1 MSLDRSALSPA
12 DEFPGRH
19 IGPSHNEQEKMLQSL
34 GMNSLKDLIDQVVP
48 KSLRMSEAL
57 KIPPALTESEALADL
72 AALATQNSV
81 YRSYLGMGYS
91 NTLTPSA
98 ILRNVLENP
107 GWYTQYTPYQAE
119 ISQGRLE
126 AMLNFQ
132 TLITDLTGL
141 AIANS
146 SLLDEG
152 TAAAEAMTLALRA
165 AGAKTKANVFFASE
179 NCHEQTLA
187 ILRTRAEPLGVKV
200 VVGCHKSY
208 DFSEATFGV
217 LVQYPDTNGTVLDY
231 QEFFDKAKEHGA
243 MTVVAADL
251 LSLVILKA
259 PADFGADVVVGNS
272 QRFGVPLGFGGPHA
286 AFMATHEV
294 HKRRI
299 PGRVVGVSKDAEGR
313 PAMRLALQTRE
324 QHIRRDRATSNIC
337 TAQVLLAVV
346 ASMYA
351 VYHGP
356 EGLRRIARRVLL
368 LTRILAKALS
378 DLGFELESDSYFDTL
393 KINKGPKSSE
403 DILAAALAKKINLRA
418 YDDGAVGIALDE
430 TVTTQDITDL
440 VEVFG
445 GADFDAED
453 LAKGLN
459 AEIVPEFARQGDILT
474 HPVFSKYHSETELMR
489 YVTKLAGRDLS
500 LTHSMIPLGS
510 CTMKLNAATEMIPVT
525 WKAFGG
531 IHPFAPLEQTKGYLE
546 LFDRLEAYLA
556 EITGFSAVSLQPN
569 AGSQGEYAGLLAIRG
584 YHQHHNQ
591 GSRHICLIPM
601 SAHGTNPA
609 SAVMAGMKVVGVR
622 CDENG
627 NIDVED
633 LRKKA
638 EKHKDA
644 LAALMVTYPSTHGV
658 FEESI
663 REICTITHD
672 NGGLVYLDG
681 ANMNAM
687 VGLCQPASFGADVCH
702 LNLHKTFCLAKGT
715 PVRLASGVN
724 RPIEQLNPGQRVS
737 AWSEDKAG
745 ILGAELEHRFATG
758 KKECVEV
765 TFADGRKIVCTPDHR
780 VLTTD
785 GWIEAEKLKTGQSK
799 VLVGPD
805 APVDDLA
812 DDWEGEQKFELV
824 LGDLTLSMKNS
835 KERERTLAFFRLLG
849 AASSDG
855 TYSLD
860 SASGRKVIRLYFGV
874 RNDAKKAVNDIERLC
889 GIRPNVSISRR
900 IFAVRFPDSLTRSF
914 GFVKG
919 FSKPGRRVES
929 TELLPELVCSERT
942 PKSARREF
950 FGALFGGDGVA
961 PLIVHLREN
970 PNTIREVRFVQTRL
984 DKELLGRYLQ
994 AICDGLALLGVE
1006 AYPGRISRAKLRPD
1020 QIDRRPRWIGTL
1032 SVVWGTAFAKSVG
1045 FRYCT
1050 HKAARLTAATAWWRL
1065 KETVLSQRRKVAK
1078 KALEAVSA
1086 SALGSHRGPKRIWDP
1101 AVEAAYGDLAEQEPI
1116 LNQYYT
1122 AFQGHDRVQ
1131 KSQLNTAI
1139 KGQRRA
1145 DSRGLRRSHKRANL
1159 PATNRHGAE
1168 TGMPDLDQFFEDLG
1182 VRSWFNEHTTAGENY
1197 SITYA
1202 TDSQDDE
1209 WSPTM
1214 EMTVIDVRPVGERE
1228 VYDLTVAE
1236 HHNFLANGIVVHNCI
1251 PHGGGGPGMGP
1262 IGVVERLAPF
1272 LPTHPI
1278 TKELRNGEGIGAV
1291 ASAPW
1296 GSPSILPISYAYI
1309 VMMGPD
1315 GLKDAS
1321 EVAILNAN
1329 YIASRLDPHFPVL
1342 YRGADG
1348 RVAHECI
1355 IDLRHLKKSSGVEV
1369 EDVAKRL
1376 MDYGFHAPTQSWP
1389 VAGTLMIEPTE
1400 SESLAEL
1407 DRFCEALIAIR
1418 EEIKRVENGEWPRD
1432 DNPLKN
1438 APHTSTALAKEEWNH
1453 PYSRMEAVF
1462 PKEWVKESKFWPAV
1476 ARIDNVYGDRNLI
1489 CSCPTMEEATDS
1501 TEEAVA
1507 TS

>member
-1 MSLDRSALSPA
+1 MSLDRSALSPT
-12 DEFPGRH
+12 DEFHGRH
-19 IGPSHNEQEKMLQSL
+19 IGPSGVEQEQMLQAL
-34 GMNSLKDLIDQVVP
+34 GVKTLEALIDQVVP
-48 KSLRMSEAL
+48 QSLRMSEDL
-57 KIPPALTESEALADL
+57 KIPSALTESEALADL
-72 AALATQNSV
+72 EALASQNSV

-132 TLITDLTGL
+132 TLVTDLTGL
-141 AIANS
+141 SIANS

-165 AGAKTKANVFFASE
+165 AGAKSKANVFFASE

-187 ILRTRAEPLGVKV
+187 VLRTRAEPLGIKV

-208 DFSEATFGV
+208 DFAEQTFGV
-217 LVQYPDTNGTVLDY
+217 LVQYPDTNGTILDY
-231 QEFFDKAKEHGA
+231 QEFFTKAKAQGA
-243 MTVVAADL
+243 MAVVAADL
-251 LSLVILKA
+251 LSLVLLKA

-286 AFMATHEV
+286 AFMATHEE

-356 EGLRRIARRVLL
+356 EGLKRIARRVLL
-368 LTRILAKALS
+368 LTRVLAKALTS
-378 DLGFELESDSYFDTL
+378 LGFELEGDCYFDTL
-393 KINKGPKSSE
+393 KINKGPKSSA
-403 DILAAALAKKINLRA
+403 DILSAALAKKINLRA
-418 YDDGAVGIALDE
+418 YADGAVGIALDE
-430 TVTTQDITDL
+430 TVTTQDLADL

-445 GADFDAED
+445 GSSFDAEAT
-453 LAKGLN
+453 AKGLDSEVV
-459 AEIVPEFARQGDILT
+459 AEFARPGEILT

-546 LFDRLEAYLA
+546 LFKRLEAYLA

-622 CDENG
+622 CDDNG

-638 EKHKDA
+638 EKHKDD

-663 REICTITHD
+663 REICTVTHD

-702 LNLHKTFCLAKGT
+702 LNLHKTFC
-715 PVRLASGVN
+715 
-724 RPIEQLNPGQRVS
+724 
-737 AWSEDKAG
+737 
-745 ILGAELEHRFATG
+745 
-758 KKECVEV
+758 
-765 TFADGRKIVCTPDHR
+765 
-780 VLTTD
+780 
-785 GWIEAEKLKTGQSK
+785 
-799 VLVGPD
+799 
-805 APVDDLA
+805 
-812 DDWEGEQKFELV
+812 
-824 LGDLTLSMKNS
+824 
-835 KERERTLAFFRLLG
+835 
-849 AASSDG
+849 
-855 TYSLD
+855 
-860 SASGRKVIRLYFGV
+860 
-874 RNDAKKAVNDIERLC
+874 
-889 GIRPNVSISRR
+889 
-900 IFAVRFPDSLTRSF
+900 
-914 GFVKG
+914 
-919 FSKPGRRVES
+919 
-929 TELLPELVCSERT
+929 
-942 PKSARREF
+942 
-950 FGALFGGDGVA
+950 
-961 PLIVHLREN
+961 
-970 PNTIREVRFVQTRL
+970 
-984 DKELLGRYLQ
+984 
-994 AICDGLALLGVE
+994 
-1006 AYPGRISRAKLRPD
+1006 
-1020 QIDRRPRWIGTL
+1020 
-1032 SVVWGTAFAKSVG
+1032 
-1045 FRYCT
+1045 
-1050 HKAARLTAATAWWRL
+1050 
-1065 KETVLSQRRKVAK
+1065 
-1078 KALEAVSA
+1078 
-1086 SALGSHRGPKRIWDP
+1086 
-1101 AVEAAYGDLAEQEPI
+1101 
-1116 LNQYYT
+1116 
-1122 AFQGHDRVQ
+1122 
-1131 KSQLNTAI
+1131 
-1139 KGQRRA
+1139 
-1145 DSRGLRRSHKRANL
+1145 
-1159 PATNRHGAE
+1159 
-1168 TGMPDLDQFFEDLG
+1168 
-1182 VRSWFNEHTTAGENY
+1182 
-1197 SITYA
+1197 
-1202 TDSQDDE
+1202 
-1209 WSPTM
+1209 
-1214 EMTVIDVRPVGERE
+1214 
-1228 VYDLTVAE
+1228 
-1236 HHNFLANGIVVHNCI
+1236 I

-1262 IGVVERLAPF
+1262 IGVVKRLEPF
-1272 LPTHPI
+1272 LPTHPLC
-1278 TKELRNGEGIGAV
+1278 KELRDGEGIGAV
-1291 ASAPW
+1291 AAAPW
-1296 GSPSILPISYAYI
+1296 GSPSILPISYSYI

-1329 YIASRLDPHFPVL
+1329 YIAARLDPHFPVL

-1355 IDLRHLKKSSGVEV
+1355 IDLRDLKKTSGVEV

-1418 EEIKRVENGEWPRD
+1418 EEIKRVEDGEWPRN

-1438 APHTSTALAKEEWNH
+1438 APHTSTAVAKDEWAH

-1501 TEEAVA
+1501 AEEAVA
-1507 TS
+1507 AS